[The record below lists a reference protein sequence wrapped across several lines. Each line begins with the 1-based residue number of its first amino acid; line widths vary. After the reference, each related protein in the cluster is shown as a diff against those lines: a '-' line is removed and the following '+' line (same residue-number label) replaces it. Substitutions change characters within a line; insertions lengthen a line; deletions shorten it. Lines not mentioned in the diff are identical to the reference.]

1 MGAKVTSTVKLNR
14 QRIKEIEKATKTSL
28 EQTAEATKTELIN
41 KGYIP
46 FDSGTLQ
53 NESTFVDTE
62 NLDKGIVSLVSSTPY
77 ARRLYF
83 HPEYDFQKV
92 NNSNARAEWF
102 EPFVSGEDSEFI
114 KDTFKKLFKKN
125 AKL

>member
-1 MGAKVTSTVKLNR
+1 MAKVKSTVKLNKKK
-14 QRIKEIEKATKTSL
+14 IKEIEQSAITSL
-28 EQTAEATKTELIN
+28 EQTAEATRTELIT

-53 NESTFVDTE
+53 NEGTFVE
-62 NLDKGIVSLVSSTPY
+62 SSQADKGIVSLVSSTPY

-83 HPEYDFQKV
+83 HPEFDFQTV
-92 NNSNARAEWF
+92 NNPNAQGQWF
-102 EPFVSGEDSEFI
+102 EPFLTGAEKEFI
-114 KDTFKKLFKKN
+114 KETFKKLLKKN